1 MSSACDIEITVHLN
15 DDTVI
20 SAQCGCDIDIL
31 IEVDTPIAIDAF
43 DWPPVVD
50 RLLADLG
57 SAQTLAAE
65 ALEKTNTNLGYIA
78 ELTSVTHPIAV
89 VTAFI
94 LYPDGSGVIT
104 ATATGGIG
112 QIAFALNFNGQHVAS
127 NETGVFPVEDEGEYT
142 VVATDE
148 VGSAPGSATVVA
160 DFSPEFVFYRNVTE
174 GTTLI
179 SVASDGDQGLNAIL
193 NAFAAAVIN
202 DLGEVVY
209 YLDKDNPNL
218 QADGVTPAHLD
229 GTDGSVFIIKPA
241 FWVKVWMEGDLEYTA
256 ISLVQRPGFR
266 LSPRYAFGKY
276 KAYLDENGKL
286 VSRSGVY
293 CTTYRTL
300 TEFRTYARNGR
311 NHLWNVTPY
320 HMYND
325 LLLLYKAVVRNLDSQ
340 SVLGYVSRASSTD
353 WNNYNGYYPVWQT
366 GVMNDKPTLY
376 TGSKEVVVPSF
387 VGGSTDLVTEVV
399 SFMGIE
405 DFYGHIYE
413 TLDGALV
420 YYDANLN
427 GSIYLAENPLNFV
440 DSGDAGGNPPEGY
453 GFLGGVPAAG
463 FIVNVHTGHF
473 SPIQTGGSSSTHYCD
488 YHYKSTSA
496 GWRVPRVGGVLSNGA
511 VSGCFCSSFTNSALN
526 RVANFGARLGLF
538 IE

>member
-89 VTAFI
+89 VTAFN

-127 NETGVFPVEDEGEYT
+127 NETGVFPVEEEGEYT
-142 VVATDE
+142 VVATDV

-174 GTTLI
+174 GTTQI
-179 SVASDGDQGLNAIL
+179 SVASAGDQGLNPIL

-229 GTDGSVFIIKPA
+229 GSDGSVFIIKPA

-366 GVMNDKPTLY
+366 GIMNDKPTLY
-376 TGSKEVVVPSF
+376 TGSKNVFVPSF
-387 VGGSTDLVTEVV
+387 VGGSTDLITEVV

-453 GFLGGVPAAG
+453 DILGVAPAAG
-463 FIVNVHTGHF
+463 YIVNVHEGHF
-473 SPIQTGGSSSTHYCD
+473 IPIQTGGSSSTHYCD

-496 GWRVPRVGGVLSNGA
+496 GGRVPRVGGGLHGGA
-511 VSGCFCSSFTNSALN
+511 FSGCFCSSFAYSPLG
-526 RVANFGARLGLF
+526 RVAYFGARLGLF

>member
-31 IEVDTPIAIDAF
+31 IEVDTPVAIDAF

-127 NETGVFPVEDEGEYT
+127 NETGVFPVEEEGEYT

-174 GTTLI
+174 GTTQI
-179 SVASDGDQGLNAIL
+179 SVASAGDQGLNAIL

-229 GTDGSVFIIKPA
+229 GSDGSVFIIKPA

-366 GVMNDKPTLY
+366 GIMNDKPTLY
-376 TGSKEVVVPSF
+376 TGSKNVFVPSF
-387 VGGSTDLVTEVV
+387 VGGSTDLVTKVV

-440 DSGDAGGNPPEGY
+440 DSGDAYGNPPEGY
-453 GFLGGVPAAG
+453 DILGVAPAAG
-463 FIVNVHTGHF
+463 YIVNVHEGHF
-473 SPIQTGGSSSTHYCD
+473 FPIQTGGSSSTHYCD

-496 GWRVPRVGGVLSNGA
+496 GWRVPRVGGGLDGGEI
-511 VSGCFCSSFTNSALN
+511 SGCFCSSFAYSALG
-526 RVANFGARLGLF
+526 RVAKFGARLGLF